1 MSSWAHFWRRW
12 ASARQ
17 SWGLAPLGPAWVLV
31 GLTRHNQSIAK
42 VQTMALLLAPKDE
55 AANDLTWL
63 SQDLRQQVRTSGA
76 ARRRLNMAL
85 QLDQLQE
92 GYIDFPVAVAKS
104 EWLYEVQ
111 LEVSLALQLR
121 PEEVSFDFAAEA
133 LSNGL
138 VQRVHWMGCAKARM
152 DALKNCTRAA
162 GCRLATVESEIQ
174 AAQRA
179 VRALQG
185 GVASLL
191 TLAPQ
196 DWQFRLASASADVV
210 SAHLQELAPPASDA
224 QVQEAIEPFMLT
236 PSGARLVASGLALG
250 AWT

>member
-1 MSSWAHFWRRW
+1 MSSWTHLWRRW

-17 SWGLAPLGPAWVLV
+17 SWGLAPLGQAWVLV
-31 GLTRHNQSIAK
+31 GLTRQNQNLAK
-42 VQTMALLLAPKDE
+42 VQTMAVLLAPE
-55 AANDLTWL
+55 GPAPNDLTWL
-63 SQDLRQQVRTSGA
+63 SQDLRLKVRTSMA

-85 QLDQLQE
+85 QMDQLQE

-152 DALKNCTRAA
+152 EALKNCTRAA
-162 GCRLATVESEIQ
+162 GCRLATVESETQ
-174 AAQRA
+174 AASRA

-196 DWQFRLASASADVV
+196 DWQFRWGSAGADV
-210 SAHLQELAPPASDA
+210 ANLHPQALAPSVSDA
-224 QVQEAIEPFMLT
+224 QVQEAIESFMPT